1 MRLLLSLF
9 LLAPLG
15 IPALILLANLARSG
29 HRWPDILVQFTAPAL
44 VGTVLLAIGYLV
56 IRRRFHMIAAAI
68 VGIGLLAVVWPQWAP
83 EGERPAPDAPV
94 IRVYSA
100 NVWIRN
106 ADIEAIRRSIEAADP
121 DVVML
126 IELGAEARLHTD
138 QLLEGYP
145 YRTETRS
152 SGERLER
159 AVIAARFPIT
169 EFGRR
174 ADGLHAIMARGDTPI
189 GPMTFIVTHLT
200 RPWPFEY
207 QYGQISQ
214 VEALTARVGP
224 LDGPVLIAGD
234 FNSVTTGRIGRM
246 IRADMDLVA
255 APGWPGTWPS
265 QLPSP
270 LGMTIDQ
277 VYVTRDLAV
286 RSRRLGDP
294 NGSDHRPVVTEIGMA
309 PSAGAEI
316 F

>member
-1 MRLLLSLF
+1 MRFLVALF

-15 IPALILLANLARSG
+15 PPALILLANLVRSG
-29 HRWPDILVQFTAPAL
+29 HRWLDILVQFTAPAL
-44 VGTVLLAIGYLV
+44 VGTVLLAVAYLM
-56 IRRRFHMIAAAI
+56 IRRRVHMIATAL
-68 VGIGLLAVVWPQWAP
+68 VGLGLLAVVWPQWAP
-83 EGERPAPDAPV
+83 EGERPAPGAPV

-100 NVWIRN
+100 NVWIHN
-106 ADIEAIRRSIEAADP
+106 DDVEAIRGSIEAADA

-126 IELGAEARLHTD
+126 IELGPEARLHID
-138 QLLEGYP
+138 ELLEGYP

-159 AVIAARFPIT
+159 AVIAARVPIS

-174 ADGLHAIMARGDTPI
+174 PDGLHAIMARGDTPI

-214 VEALTARVGP
+214 VESLTARVEP

-234 FNSVTTGRIGRM
+234 FNAVTTGRIGRM
-246 IRADMDLVA
+246 IRTDMDLVA

-265 QLPSP
+265 QAPSP

-294 NGSDHRPVVTEIGMA
+294 NGSDHRPVITEIGLA
-309 PSAGAEI
+309 PSGQAEI